1 MNAVFCHQ
9 PGYFCALRFIK
20 MELAAQAPHEKEF
33 LYCFIRVELQR
44 SKHRRAHR
52 SLRSPTANAKRV
64 EEARSVCGREPFG
77 DRVKPAELSVLVTIL
92 E

>member
-1 MNAVFCHQ
+1 MNAVVFHAL
-9 PGYFCALRFIK
+9 GYFCAMRFIK
-20 MELAAQAPHEKEF
+20 MESAAQVLQEKEF
-33 LYCFIRVELQR
+33 FHRLIRVELQR

-64 EEARSVCGREPFG
+64 EEARSVRGREPLG
-77 DRVKPAELSVLVTIL
+77 DRVKPAELSVLVTKL